1 MVVYLSKPW
10 HSTRVGWGGLQ
21 DHSYVTINGTK
32 QSIQLEASCIE
43 NVDLVIWDLL
53 ALRTY
58 HVEDMHY
65 SLDGETYQV

>member
-43 NVDLVIWDLL
+43 NVDLVI
-53 ALRTY
+53 
-58 HVEDMHY
+58 
-65 SLDGETYQV
+65 